1 MSNYGAFIMS
11 NFNQHR
17 LALSIVIGLFCIG
30 CGRQDT
36 RPVAKPV
43 DPQQSSRPVAQ
54 LAEAP
59 ETPPAQ
65 EATADSTLSSMAQ
78 TLSQAYESAKS
89 KGQTATTSARDWILN
104 DINSTNRWEY
114 RVVPISDMEP
124 TQLESRLNELG
135 RDGWQCFHVQA
146 NGPMATF
153 FMQRH
158 PSSISRNIPMSD
170 LLKVL
175 PYLGLGKDNQ

>member
-1 MSNYGAFIMS
+1 MSNS
-11 NFNQHR
+11 NLHR
-17 LALSIVIGLFCIG
+17 RVVPFVIGLLCIG

-36 RPVAKPV
+36 GPIATPVE
-43 DPQQSSRPVAQ
+43 PQQTSRPVAQ

-59 ETPPAQ
+59 ATPPAQ
-65 EATADSTLSSMAQ
+65 EATADSTLSSMVQ
-78 TLSQAYESAKS
+78 TISQAYESAKS

-114 RVVPISDMEP
+114 RVIPITDMEP

-146 NGPMATF
+146 NGSTATF

-175 PYLGLGKDNQ
+175 PYLGLGNDNQ